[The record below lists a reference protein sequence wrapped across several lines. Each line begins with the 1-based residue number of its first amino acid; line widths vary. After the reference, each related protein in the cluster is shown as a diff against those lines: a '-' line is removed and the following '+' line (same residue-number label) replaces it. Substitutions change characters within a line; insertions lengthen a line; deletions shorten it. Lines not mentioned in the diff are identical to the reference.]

1 MKEAIRAFVLQED
14 GLTTVE
20 YAVAATLIT
29 LAVVASFT
37 TLAGSVNGTLLIID
51 GWLPG

>member
-1 MKEAIRAFVLQED
+1 MKETMLTFFSND
-14 GLTTVE
+14 SGLTTVE
-20 YAVAATLIT
+20 YAVAGTLIT